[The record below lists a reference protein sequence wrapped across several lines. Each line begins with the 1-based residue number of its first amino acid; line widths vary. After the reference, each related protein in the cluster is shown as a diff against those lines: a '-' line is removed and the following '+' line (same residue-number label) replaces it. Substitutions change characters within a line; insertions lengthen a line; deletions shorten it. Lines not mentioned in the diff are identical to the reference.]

1 MAEILLNTITL
12 TSTLFIKDR
21 IDVYQRYVTFDEDQ
35 HVHEWTTM
43 YCFYVY
49 FQFYYILYTVDSRYL
64 EFDGTM
70 EKIRVNRSST
80 QEELRRYWKC
90 GLLNNERETT
100 RAKF

>member
-49 FQFYYILYTVDSRYL
+49 FQFYYILYIYHYLTPCENMTIVLFFRVKNILLCFDS
-64 EFDGTM
+64 GPAW
-70 EKIRVNRSST
+70 VV
-80 QEELRRYWKC
+80 
-90 GLLNNERETT
+90 
-100 RAKF
+100 